1 MFQLTFMR
9 IREIEKKKLYK
20 VEFKG
25 KTYFFDKEGLEN
37 FIKDYKRER
46 EKLRKI
52 IERDLRDA
60 ASLGVILIY
69 TTPFGEDPRIVR
81 FEVKVERLLKKYCLK
96 NLTIDLYS

>member
-1 MFQLTFMR
+1 MR

-37 FIKDYKRER
+37 FIKDYKREK
-46 EKLRKI
+46 EKLKKI
-52 IERDLRDA
+52 IERDLHDA

-69 TTPFGEDPRIVR
+69 TTPFGKDPRILK
-81 FEVKVERLLKKYCLK
+81 FEIKVEKLLKKYCLK
-96 NLTIDLYS
+96 KLTIDLYS